1 MISIINFL
9 EKQTERQI
17 NIVLLVNKDINDINL
32 IADQLHV
39 IDKTILGDIDDFNEK
54 YSPAELRELENKKII
69 LNLPSDMSLSDL
81 FSKILNAS
89 TTVQALKMIFERE
102 LTIKELSKEIFV
114 SETSIRRMISR
125 TNLFFKE
132 KNLKIEIESMPSLSI
147 QGDEKQIREFF
158 CQMYLEIYDQT
169 SLPQYTLIYDALFQ
183 CNRLFSNSGNQNEQ
197 LYLYLKLVFFLL
209 IGIIRIGKNHYNL
222 KSKNIR
228 PIGDDVVNQI
238 YNVMRGNPRLC
249 DVLKQE
255 YGFEIDKFNIQDLL
269 NVNASYISHNIV
281 DYQELNQEEKQ
292 LYRLTIQFFHQYFE
306 RIDLSYLLTPEKK
319 SALYRIV
326 LLSSNR
332 NSFMIDYHEIF
343 YYQIVKRSPWLIDQF
358 EKEFIKSGLSSII
371 PFSSARMKEIFIE
384 MYMDTEELIDIVE
397 PSLKEK
403 SIAIFFNSNKGV
415 EKLYKKLIKQRYPFL
430 KKLDIYKGE
439 DTLIDYTYLNQYDL
453 VLAENSLDMEQLNA
467 DFLKISRI
475 PTDNFWEH
483 FHSKLY

>member
-1 MISIINFL
+1 MTNIINFL
-9 EKQTERQI
+9 EKQVERQI
-17 NIVLLVNKDINDINL
+17 KIVFLVNKDINDINI
-32 IADQLHV
+32 IADQLNV
-39 IDKTILGDIDDFNEK
+39 IDKTILGDVDDFNEK
-54 YSPAELRELENKKII
+54 YAPAELRELENKKIM
-69 LNLPSDMSLSDL
+69 LNLPADMNLSDL

-89 TTVQALKMIFERE
+89 TTVQALKIIFERE
-102 LTIKELSKEIFV
+102 PTIKELSKEIFV

-125 TNLFFKE
+125 INLFFKE

-158 CQMYLEIYDQT
+158 CQVYLEIYDQT

-183 CNRLFSNSGNQNEQ
+183 CNKLFSNSGNQNGQ

-209 IGIIRIGKNHYNL
+209 IGIIRVGNKHYNL

-228 PIGDDVVNQI
+228 PIGDNVVNQI
-238 YNVMRGNPRLC
+238 YDVMLANPEFC
-249 DVLKQE
+249 AVLKEE
-255 YGFEIDKFNIQDLL
+255 YGFEVEKINIQDLL
-269 NVNASYISHNIV
+269 NVNANYISQNV
-281 DYQELNQEEKQ
+281 VEYEELNHEEKQ
-292 LYRLTIQFFHQYFE
+292 LYQLTIQFFYGYFE
-306 RIDLSYLLTPEKK
+306 EIDLSYLLTPQKK

-332 NSFMIDYHEIF
+332 NSFMVDYHEIF

-358 EKEFIKSGLSSII
+358 EKEFVKSGLSSVI
-371 PFSSARMKEIFIE
+371 PFGSSRMKEIFIE

-397 PSLKEK
+397 PAVKEK
-403 SIAIFFNSNKGV
+403 SIAIFFNSSKGV
-415 EKLYKKLIKQRYPFL
+415 EKMYKKLVKQRYPFL
-430 KKLDIYKGE
+430 KKLDIYDG
-439 DTLIDYTYLNQYDL
+439 DDVLIDYSYFNQYDL
-453 VLAENSLDMEQLNA
+453 VLAENNLDLEQLTA

>member
-1 MISIINFL
+1 M
-9 EKQTERQI
+9 
-17 NIVLLVNKDINDINL
+17 NKDINDINL
-32 IADQLHV
+32 IADKLHV

-54 YSPAELRELENKKII
+54 YTPAELRELENKKIV
-69 LNLPSDMSLSDL
+69 LNLPTDMNLSDL

-89 TTVQALKMIFERE
+89 ATIQALKIIFERE
-102 LTIKELSKEIFV
+102 VTIKELSKEIFI

-132 KNLKIEIESMPSLSI
+132 KNLKIEIESMPSLSV

-183 CNRLFSNSGNQNEQ
+183 CNRLFSNSGNRNEQ

-209 IGIIRIGKNHYNL
+209 IGIIRIGKRHYNL

-238 YNVMRGNPRLC
+238 YDVMRENTELC
-249 DVLKQE
+249 VTLKQE
-255 YGFEIDKFNIQDLL
+255 YGFEIEKFNIQDLL
-269 NVNASYISHNIV
+269 SVNASYISQNMV
-281 DYQELNQEEKQ
+281 EYEELNQEERK
-292 LYRLTIQFFHQYFE
+292 LYCQTVQFFSHYFE
-306 RIDLSYLLTPEKK
+306 KIELSDLLTPQKK
-319 SALYRIV
+319 SMLYRIV

-358 EKEFIKSGLSSII
+358 EKEFVKSGLSSII
-371 PFSSARMKEIFIE
+371 PFRSSRMKEIFIE

-403 SIAIFFNSNKGV
+403 SIVIFFNSNKGV

-430 KKLDIYKGE
+430 RNLDIYAG
-439 DTLIDYTYLNQYDL
+439 DDVLIDYTYLNQYDL
-453 VLAENSLDMEQLNA
+453 VLAENSLDIEKLSA